1 VSYLKLKDYTKY
13 ELSCKRVLPAHN
25 TYLLDGEIQ
34 ILGMMRTKKK
44 RLSDINQFFVC
55 FLKLDEE
62 IEFLR
67 HEIKAFSVRRIAS
80 SKDRWGLST
89 QVSQMLEDFTGEY
102 LNTYRASLVRSQK
115 KELFNKKKGERRPPE
130 ELDVA
135 AL

>member
-1 VSYLKLKDYTKY
+1 LHS
-13 ELSCKRVLPAHN
+13 AHD
-25 TYLLDGEIQ
+25 TYFIEGEIQ
-34 ILGMMRTKKK
+34 ILGIMRTKKK

-67 HEIKAFSVRRIAS
+67 HEIKAFSVRRIANS
-80 SKDRWGLST
+80 RDRWGLST
-89 QVSQMLEDFTGEY
+89 RALQMLEDFTGEY